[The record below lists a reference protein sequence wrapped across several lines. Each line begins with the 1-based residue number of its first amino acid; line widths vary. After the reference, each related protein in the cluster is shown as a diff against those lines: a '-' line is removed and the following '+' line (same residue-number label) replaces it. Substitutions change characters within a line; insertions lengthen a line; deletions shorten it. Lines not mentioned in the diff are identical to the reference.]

1 MLVACN
7 TNFFCREIETMAN
20 HASAKKRIRQNKKR
34 RDYNRQRMS
43 RIKTF
48 IKRVETS
55 ISKGSLEESQK
66 AFIDAMSELHKGVTK
81 GIISS
86 NTANRK
92 ISRLNKSVKSL
103 SAS

>member
-1 MLVACN
+1 
-7 TNFFCREIETMAN
+7 MAN

-48 IKRVETS
+48 IKRVEKS
-55 ISKGSLEESQK
+55 VSQGSLEESQK
-66 AFIDAMSELHKGVTK
+66 AFVNAMSEIHKGVTK
-81 GIISS
+81 GIMAS

-92 ISRLNKSVKSL
+92 ISRLNKKVKGL
-103 SAS
+103 STA